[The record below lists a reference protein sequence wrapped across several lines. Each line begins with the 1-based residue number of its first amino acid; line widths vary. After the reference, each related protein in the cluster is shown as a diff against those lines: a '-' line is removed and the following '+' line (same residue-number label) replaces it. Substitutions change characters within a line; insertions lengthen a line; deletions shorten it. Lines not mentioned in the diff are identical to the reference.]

1 MLHAM
6 LVALQETGMD
16 PATAKNNLSL
26 LGAGIGIGLTV
37 IGAGIALLTAP
48 QPGRR
53 TRRRLKRGA
62 RELRDTATDRWED
75 LADDMKGKVD
85 EAIQGARKRIVS

>member
-1 MLHAM
+1 MEYEH
-6 LVALQETGMD
+6 ETQVVNFISG
-16 PATAKNNLSL
+16 LI
-26 LGAGIGIGLTV
+26 LGVV

-53 TRRRLKRGA
+53 TRRRLQRGA
-62 RELRDTATDRWED
+62 RELKDTATDRWED

-85 EAIQGARKRIVS
+85 HAIQGARNRVTR